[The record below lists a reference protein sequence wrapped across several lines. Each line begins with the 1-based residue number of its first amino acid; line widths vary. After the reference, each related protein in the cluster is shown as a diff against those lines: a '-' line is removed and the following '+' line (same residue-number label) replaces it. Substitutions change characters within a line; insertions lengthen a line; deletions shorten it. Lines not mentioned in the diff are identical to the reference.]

1 MVKVQW
7 PIKRD
12 KKPKTF
18 EDQILEK
25 QFKTEAGL
33 SEIKGTSFLKYRV
46 ESSDEAA
53 IEMLNNAEQEL
64 KQIQAEK
71 EDTDDKKQRLAMQR
85 SKINLL
91 ILYKHFKRASAPW
104 ATAYDDRGMSERL
117 IATEMFFWRNLDK
130 PKMWSLV
137 MAGMQFVIDVCYKEL
152 HTSVPPTIIIQTP
165 VMKGYGGGPVPQGI
179 EETVPEK

>member
-1 MVKVQW
+1 MVKLQS

-12 KKPKTF
+12 NKPKTM

-25 QFKTEAGL
+25 QLRTEGGL

-53 IEMLNNAEQEL
+53 IEMLDRAEQEL
-64 KQIQAEK
+64 KAIVAEK
-71 EDTDDKKQRLAMQR
+71 AETSDKQQRLATQR

-104 ATAYDDRGMSERL
+104 ATAFDDRAMSERL
-117 IATEMFFWRNLDK
+117 MATEMFFWRNLDK
-130 PKMWSLV
+130 PYMWSLV

-152 HTSVPPTIIIQTP
+152 HTTVPPTIIIQTP
-165 VMKGYGGGPVPQGI
+165 VIKGYGGGPVPLGT
-179 EETVPEK
+179 EEQVPEK